1 MRDHVARQRGSTH
14 MEDDVRNGIIVDAKR
29 RAKAHSKSTGE
40 SHQRSLDR
48 IAQLR
53 GRDDWKAFIDDP
65 VAERLPEEPMWVKRM
80 DAWCVR
86 HRKATIWIVASFLV
100 TSVVM
105 LNAVIAQ
112 INFDMPYHVPM
123 MAWLPIAAVWAAMAA
138 HVAFT
143 MVRESILILKELK
156 SGMIEAQRVWILV
169 WTIIVIIMALEGWT
183 TFSSNESSPALLASS
198 IGTMILVEYL
208 LIKMFSSP
216 PGPGMEFRAGRKCM
230 QATKRVRRPSAET
243 RVGVTQEGGRSDVA

>member
-1 MRDHVARQRGSTH
+1 
-14 MEDDVRNGIIVDAKR
+14 MEDDVRNGIIVAAKR
-29 RAKAHSKSTGE
+29 LARAHSKNTGE

-53 GRDDWKAFIDDP
+53 GRDDWKAFIADP
-65 VAERLPEEPMWVKRM
+65 VTERLPEEPKWLKRI
-80 DAWCVR
+80 DAWCDG

-123 MAWLPIAAVWAAMAA
+123 TAWMPIAAAWAAMAIY
-138 HVAFT
+138 VAFT
-143 MVRESILILKELK
+143 MIRESMLILKELS

-169 WTIIVIIMALEGWT
+169 WTIIIIIMALEGWT
-183 TFSSNESSPALLASS
+183 TFSSTEFSPALLVSS

-208 LIKMFSSP
+208 LIRMFSSP
-216 PGPGMEFRAGRKCM
+216 PGPGMEFRAGGRSM
-230 QATKRVRRPSAET
+230 RATTRTRRMSAET
-243 RVGVTQEGGRSDVA
+243 RVDVTHEAGSREHAEEHDEGGPDRR